1 MREILSFTSLE
12 DFKKNLLNLLLPGVV
27 VMGMGM
33 DVVVGIFVVIVGD
46 AVVSS
51 TVFPSDCL
59 VKVVTNIGDCV
70 VVHLCWPSSPLSAQL
85 LG

>member
-1 MREILSFTSLE
+1 
-12 DFKKNLLNLLLPGVV
+12 
-27 VMGMGM
+27 MGSELTE
-33 DVVVGIFVVIVGD
+33 GIVIVGD

-59 VKVVTNIGDCV
+59 VKVVTNIVDCV
-70 VVHLCWPSSPLSAQL
+70 IVLAIISVVFSTAGLGVVSPSNS

>member
-1 MREILSFTSLE
+1 
-12 DFKKNLLNLLLPGVV
+12 
-27 VMGMGM
+27 MGM

>member
-1 MREILSFTSLE
+1 
-12 DFKKNLLNLLLPGVV
+12 
-27 VMGMGM
+27 MGM

-46 AVVSS
+46 TVVSS

>member
-1 MREILSFTSLE
+1 
-12 DFKKNLLNLLLPGVV
+12 
-27 VMGMGM
+27 MGM

-59 VKVVTNIGDCV
+59 VTVIIIGDSV
-70 VVHLCWPSSPLSAQL
+70 VVLAIISVVCSTAGLGVVSPSNS